1 MFRSK
6 IQPIPAITLLNLPGS
21 AALLRRHFCYLYFK
35 PHSMADA
42 AQFLEAVQAGYT
54 FKGEKVKIGRAMFE
68 GQVVPGADVYL
79 PLKTM
84 NRHGFIAGATAPP
97 GRRMGHAGAII
108 RGGKGTA
115 AAKIEAFRDAGIGVA
130 TTPSDMADT
139 LLKMM

>member
-21 AALLRRHFCYLYFK
+21 TALLRRHFCYLYFK

-84 NRHGFIAGATAPP
+84 NRHGLIAGAT
-97 GRRMGHAGAII
+97 GT
-108 RGGKGTA
+108 GKTKTNLA
-115 AAKIEAFRDAGIGVA
+115 
-130 TTPSDMADT
+130 SDQ
-139 LLKMM
+139 